1 MSVLAAGQRVD
12 IGQLE
17 NGLAQPLLTDSE
29 NKQNGDED
37 EEIDD
42 SEEAVEDSRKPAT
55 SIGLAYRLLTPSV
68 KVLGCHYADQ
78 QFLS

>member
-1 MSVLAAGQRVD
+1 MVAGQRVD

-37 EEIDD
+37 DEIDD
-42 SEEAVEDSRKPAT
+42 SEEASEDSRKPAT
-55 SIGLAYRLLTPSV
+55 SIGSAYRLLTPSV
-68 KVLGCHYADQ
+68 KVL
-78 QFLS
+78 

>member
-29 NKQNGDED
+29 NKQNEDED

-42 SEEAVEDSRKPAT
+42 SEEAAEDSRKPAT
-55 SIGLAYRLLTPSV
+55 SIGSAYRLLTPSV